1 MGEPLHDR
9 ILPQVVVSVGRLTTD
24 TDTRDSRNI
33 RDKDV
38 ASRASKHVL
47 GNFLPFFEL
56 LPAAFLCLVAVWEI
70 QTIARAGTDTGTD
83 SEWSSAAR
91 IVESKWKVGDLI
103 VFAPRWADPLG
114 RRELGHLL
122 TIDDAARPDGDR
134 YSIIWELSI
143 RGAQAPETHGRKLE
157 WSDHSGPIAI
167 KKWVAPPAI
176 VVTDFSSSLSVASV
190 EGRAARPPSLSL
202 EEVGFEPHR
211 CVLTIPQPDESVEI
225 HYDGVALG
233 TRLVGYVGLAD
244 VFTRRDI
251 RAPGRLDIEIDG
263 HPVFDNMVGVDDGWK
278 RFELET
284 SPTISAEV
292 VVRIGAVGTGSRNRR
307 VCFVLEARQ

>member
-9 ILPQVVVSVGRLTTD
+9 ILPQVVASVGRLTTN
-24 TDTRDSRNI
+24 TNTRN
-33 RDKDV
+33 KQV
-38 ASRASKHVL
+38 ASRVGKHVL
-47 GNFLPFFEL
+47 GKFLPFFEL

-70 QTIARAGTDTGTD
+70 QTIAHAGNDTGTD

-91 IVESKWKVGDLI
+91 MIESKWKVGDLI
-103 VFAPRWADPLG
+103 VFAPRWTDPLG

-134 YSIIWELSI
+134 YAIIWELSI
-143 RGAQAPETHGRKLE
+143 RGAQAPETRGRKLE
-157 WSDHSGPIAI
+157 WSGHSGAVSI

-176 VVTDFSSSLSVASV
+176 VVTDFSSALSAASV
-190 EGRAARPPSLSL
+190 EGRAVKPPSRSL

-211 CVLTIPQPDESVEI
+211 CVLTIPQADKSVGI
-225 HYDGVALG
+225 HYHGVELG
-233 TRLVGYVGLAD
+233 ARLVGYVGLAD

-251 RAPGRLDIEIDG
+251 RAPGRLDIKIDG
-263 HPVFDNMVGVDDGWK
+263 RSVLSRTVGVDDGWK
-278 RFELET
+278 RFEIET
-284 SPTISAEV
+284 SPTISADV
-292 VVRIGAVGTGSRNRR
+292 VVRISAIGPTSRNRR